1 MSTDSQLKGDSRRRQ
16 LELSRAYAHH
26 HGLELAEGAEL
37 EDIGVSAFKGANVNE
52 GALGRFLGA
61 VSSGMVKPGSYLLV
75 ESLDR
80 LSRQQVSSAL
90 SLFLRIIEA
99 EIVLVTL
106 LDDRVYRKGAVEL
119 PELMMS
125 LLVMSRAH
133 EESQTKSR
141 RLAAAW
147 KNKRATKQPMTK
159 RCPAWLSLSSD
170 RSEYAVIPE
179 RAEIVRNIFREAASG
194 LGMYTIANRLT
205 KAGIPSFGGKK
216 GWQRSYIAKTLANR
230 AVLGEFQAHVLPNGA
245 RLAEGEPVSGY
256 FPAIIDEQLFYQA
269 QLGKSQRRITG
280 AGRKGLAFTNLFS
293 GLATCAYCKSSI
305 LFENK
310 GSGSKGGTYLICDG
324 AQRHLGCSSS
334 RWRYPDFEASFLAFV
349 EELEI
354 DALVNESSKAGR
366 QQNLA
371 SELAA
376 LQGELATVG
385 VLMDKTYAVLNA
397 GGPAEYVATKLN
409 ELDLRRN
416 DLLIRIKAKDEERE
430 SLASQEA
437 RYRQSRDEI
446 KQLVSRLQSPATDEL
461 FKLRAQVASQLK
473 SLIGTLLIGSVG
485 EGPRLRGA
493 IDRARKELG
502 PEAGDVVAHMERL
515 AAHPDQARRFF
526 AVGFRDG
533 NVRVVFPTKD
543 DPLRYEQQVVADRL
557 RGIDFIASDGSLA
570 LANKI

>member
-1 MSTDSQLKGDSRRRQ
+1 
-16 LELSRAYAHH
+16 
-26 HGLELAEGAEL
+26 
-37 EDIGVSAFKGANVNE
+37 
-52 GALGRFLGA
+52 
-61 VSSGMVKPGSYLLV
+61 
-75 ESLDR
+75 
-80 LSRQQVSSAL
+80 
-90 SLFLRIIEA
+90 
-99 EIVLVTL
+99 
-106 LDDRVYRKGAVEL
+106 
-119 PELMMS
+119 
-125 LLVMSRAH
+125 
-133 EESQTKSR
+133 
-141 RLAAAW
+141 
-147 KNKRATKQPMTK
+147 
-159 RCPAWLSLSSD
+159 
-170 RSEYAVIPE
+170 
-179 RAEIVRNIFREAASG
+179 
-194 LGMYTIANRLT
+194 
-205 KAGIPSFGGKK
+205 
-216 GWQRSYIAKTLANR
+216 
-230 AVLGEFQAHVLPNGA
+230 
-245 RLAEGEPVSGY
+245 
-256 FPAIIDEQLFYQA
+256 
-269 QLGKSQRRITG
+269 
-280 AGRKGLAFTNLFS
+280 
-293 GLATCAYCKSSI
+293 
-305 LFENK
+305 
-310 GSGSKGGTYLICDG
+310 
-324 AQRHLGCSSS
+324 
-334 RWRYPDFEASFLAFV
+334 
-349 EELEI
+349 
-354 DALVNESSKAGR
+354 
-366 QQNLA
+366 
-371 SELAA
+371 
-376 LQGELATVG
+376 
-385 VLMDKTYAVLNA
+385 MDKTYAVLNA